1 MYYIKCQIENAKF
14 KTYLKLHRQKIQ
26 VKVFSYKELKNCK
39 F

>member
-14 KTYLKLHRQKIQ
+14 KIYLKLHRQKIQ
-26 VKVFSYKELKNCK
+26 VKVFLKELKNCK